1 MTGCRAAIRRAQ
13 AAALHLWHAVSSGLS
28 YMPHSL
34 VMQRTNE
41 HEVSEEFVELALGPS
56 IFWTNNLRA

>member
-1 MTGCRAAIRRAQ
+1 
-13 AAALHLWHAVSSGLS
+13 
-28 YMPHSL
+28 MPHSL

-56 IFWTNNLRA
+56 IFWTNNLRG